1 MRTIRSSSGLI
12 SSTKEDYLRAIYLL
26 RESEQGTGV
35 TKIAKRLKLS
45 KSTVSERIKE
55 LVKGGLATADPYAS
69 VQLTKKGEDLAK
81 KLTYKHR
88 LIEVFLSDVL
98 KMSKDK
104 VHAEAERLEHA
115 LSDEVIKR
123 LAKFLGNP
131 KNDPHG
137 SKLPKIKNWN

>member
-1 MRTIRSSSGLI
+1 MRTIHPNSGLI

-26 RESEQGTGV
+26 QESGKSTGV
-35 TKIAKRLKLS
+35 TKIADRLGLS
-45 KSTVSERIKE
+45 KSSVSERIKE
-55 LVKGGLATADPYAS
+55 LVKDELVIADPYTT
-69 VQLTKKGEDLAK
+69 VKLTEKGENLAM

-98 KMSKDK
+98 KMSKNK
-104 VHAEAERLEHA
+104 IHAEAEKLEHA
-115 LSDEVIKR
+115 CSDEMIKR

-137 SKLPKIKNWN
+137 SRLPKIKNWN